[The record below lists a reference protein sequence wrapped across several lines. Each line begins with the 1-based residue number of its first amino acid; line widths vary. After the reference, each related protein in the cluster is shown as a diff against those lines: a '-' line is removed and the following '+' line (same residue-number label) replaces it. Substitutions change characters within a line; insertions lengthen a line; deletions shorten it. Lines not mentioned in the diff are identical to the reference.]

1 MIDYFRKY
9 TPNFSKNAEPID
21 QLLKETD
28 GQNNSTKSA
37 ISWKDPQQTVLDKL
51 LLQYWLTETIT
62 KNSPYMQMHQA
73 QVQKLFFYNI
83 NTLSCESSIMVV
95 DHLHLQE
102 RNITAPKLSSLTENG
117 LYEFNFV
124 TIYIMHHIST
134 FALLTTQ
141 SPTLQPQ
148 EILQPQRREG

>member
-1 MIDYFRKY
+1 M
-9 TPNFSKNAEPID
+9 
-21 QLLKETD
+21 
-28 GQNNSTKSA
+28 
-37 ISWKDPQQTVLDKL
+37 
-51 LLQYWLTETIT
+51 
-62 KNSPYMQMHQA
+62 
-73 QVQKLFFYNI
+73 
-83 NTLSCESSIMVV
+83 SCESSIMVV

-148 EILQPQRREG
+148 EILQPQRREGWMHWQIFHFDYIVSLVVKMLLQNVITGTVIRSASENNHFDENLHQEYRGRAHQSYIT